1 MRNLSLL
8 KRRGLVNHSVY
19 ITGTRYKY
27 RKGYR
32 YKKLLIFFFPYTHE
46 VSETSCQVLR
56 VISQWS
62 DRAVDV
68 SRIKRRPLEFK
79 VD

>member
-1 MRNLSLL
+1 MRKLSLL

-32 YKKLLIFFFPYTHE
+32 YKKLLIFSFPIHMK
-46 VSETSCQVLR
+46 SPKP
-56 VISQWS
+56 
-62 DRAVDV
+62 RAKFCESLVNGATV
-68 SRIKRRPLEFK
+68 RLT
-79 VD
+79 